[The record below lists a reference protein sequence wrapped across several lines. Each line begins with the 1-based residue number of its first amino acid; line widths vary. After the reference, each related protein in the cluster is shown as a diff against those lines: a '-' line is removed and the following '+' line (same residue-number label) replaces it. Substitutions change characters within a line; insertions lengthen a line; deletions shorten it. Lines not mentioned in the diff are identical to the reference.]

1 MFQEN
6 VTNSIIVNTDSY
18 KVSMPNQYP
27 PGTTHVFS
35 YIESRGGKYDEVV
48 FFGLQSF
55 IKNYLLRRVT
65 KADIDFAEKFWLL
78 HGEPFDRS
86 KWDYI
91 VKVYHGKLPV
101 RIKAVAEGT
110 VVPVGHVMCTIENTD
125 PECWWL
131 TTWIETALLR
141 GIWYPTTVATVSRSI
156 KVLIKGYLEK
166 SGDLSG
172 LPFKLHD
179 FGARGAASYESNA
192 LGSAAHLVNFM
203 GTDSPQGIMLLHN
216 DYEAAL
222 DTIGFSIPAAEHSTI
237 TSWGRANEALAY
249 ENMVVQFSKPG
260 SIYAVVSDSYDIF
273 KAMHMWGQ
281 RKEQVIN
288 GGGTLVIRPDSG
300 DPQVVLSRLL
310 FIAES
315 YFGSTKNA
323 KGYKVLNN
331 VRFIWG
337 DGIDELAIA
346 GILRRLVDLDGWS
359 ADNVA
364 FGMGG
369 ALLQKVDRDTQ
380 KFAMK
385 CSSAKVNGAW
395 IDVFKDPITDKG
407 KTSKRGRLDL
417 YKANGAFDTGLE
429 GQTGS
434 LLDLVYEDGDIFR
447 VMNLASV
454 RKNAEV

>member
-6 VTNSIIVNTDSY
+6 ETNSIIVNTDSY

-27 PGTTHVFS
+27 PGTTHVHS

-48 FFGLQSF
+48 FFGLQTF
-55 IKNYLLRRVT
+55 VKQYLTRRVT
-65 KADIDFAEKFWLL
+65 TKDVDFAEMFWQM

-91 VKVYHGKLPV
+91 VKVYHGMLPI

-110 VVPVGHVMCTIENTD
+110 VVPVGHVLCTVENTD

-141 GIWYPTTVATVSRSI
+141 AIWYPTTVATVSRSI
-156 KVLIKGYLEK
+156 KKLIKDYLVK
-166 SGDLSG
+166 SGNVAD

-179 FGARGAASYESNA
+179 FGARGASSYEANA
-192 LGSAAHLVNFM
+192 LGSAAHLLNFR

-216 DYEAAL
+216 DYGAPL

-237 TSWGRANEALAY
+237 TSWERENEIKAY
-249 ENMVVQFSKPG
+249 ENMIVQFSKPG
-260 SIYAVVSDSYDIF
+260 SVFAVVSDSYDIY
-273 KAMHMWGQ
+273 KAAHMWGHL
-281 RKEQVIN
+281 KEQIVN
-288 GGGTLVIRPDSG
+288 AGGTLVVRPDSG
-300 DPQVVLSRLL
+300 DPLVVLPKLL
-310 FIAES
+310 YILGT
-315 YFGSTKNA
+315 YFGVTKNS
-323 KGYKVLNN
+323 KGYNVLGN
-331 VRFIWG
+331 VRIIWG

-346 GILRRLVDLDGWS
+346 SILRRVVDMDGWS
-359 ADNVA
+359 ADNLA

-385 CSSAKVNGAW
+385 CSAAKVNGEW
-395 IDVFKDPITDKG
+395 VDVFKDPITDHG

-417 YKANGAFDTGLE
+417 YMRNGAYDTGLA
-429 GQTGS
+429 GYPGS
-434 LLDLVYEDGDIFR
+434 LLDLVFEDGDIYR
-447 VMNLASV
+447 TMNLASV